1 MLYQSDEVVLA
12 QLRERRRCLL
22 AEAAAQRLARRVQL
36 PQPTLTDRL
45 LAALGR
51 RLVQWGS
58 RLQTRD
64 HSPLVHLAHRPM
76 WE

>member
-1 MLYQSDEVVLA
+1 MLHQSDEVIFA
-12 QLRERRRCLL
+12 QLHERRRCLL
-22 AEAAAQRLARRVQL
+22 AEAAAERLAHRL
-36 PQPTLTDRL
+36 QPPLVDRL

-58 RLQTRD
+58 RLQTRAP
-64 HSPLVHLAHRPM
+64 SPRVHLARTPM